1 LRALAA
7 TLLVALGAEAREAP
21 PRDVFLTVK
30 GTDAERKHFTD
41 SLGELV
47 GRLGQK
53 LQAER
58 TYPLATVE
66 ADFSEASE
74 VVLTVQNS
82 DGKVVL
88 LRRLPRGEKPAV
100 AIEAAAHVAHAV
112 VEELLAVARRAPL
125 KSDGPAPAPD
135 PVLTVAKPRPAGR
148 ENDAVAFELGGYANT
163 RIWGGGA
170 PFTAGFGVQLA
181 LALAAPRVRPA
192 LALSLG
198 YQPPF
203 EVSNDYASMLVHALP
218 LRLLAQLTPVR
229 GDNWRLDAALGGG
242 ADVFVTATRTALA
255 APNAAVLPQGTAAP
269 VLTAQL
275 TGRFGLVRSAD
286 LWLGVMAD
294 VDLAPRRFVVAVGN
308 TSELLYQP
316 WRVRPSIML
325 GFSLAPVGRE
335 PYAGRAE
342 ETP

>member
-1 LRALAA
+1 MCALLA
-7 TLLVALGAEAREAP
+7 ALGAEAREAP

-30 GTDAERKHFTD
+30 GTELERKHFTD
-41 SLGELV
+41 SFGELI

-58 TYPLATVE
+58 SFPLATVE

-74 VVLTVQNS
+74 VMLTVTNS

-88 LRRLPRGEKPAV
+88 LRRLPRTEKPAV
-100 AIEAAAHVAHAV
+100 AIEAAAHVAHSV
-112 VEELLAVARRAPL
+112 IEELLAVERRAPL
-125 KSDGPAPAPD
+125 KPEGPPPAPD
-135 PVLTVAKPRPAGR
+135 PVLTVAKPRPPGR
-148 ENDAVAFELGGYANT
+148 DHDPVGLELGGFANT

-170 PFTAGFGVQLA
+170 PFTVGFGLQLELA
-181 LALAAPRVRPA
+181 LAVLRARPA
-192 LALSLG
+192 LALSVG

-203 EVSNDYASMLVHALP
+203 EVSNDYASMLVHAVP
-218 LRLLAQLTPVR
+218 LRLMAQLTPLR
-229 GDNWRLDAALGGG
+229 GDNARLDAALGGG
-242 ADVFVTATRTALA
+242 ADVFITATRTALVP
-255 APNAAVLPQGTAAP
+255 PNTAVLPQGTAAP

-286 LWLGVMAD
+286 LWLGVMVD
-294 VDLAPRRFVVAVGN
+294 VDLAPRNFVIAVGN
-308 TSELLYQP
+308 GTEQLYQS

-325 GFSLAPVGRE
+325 GFSLAPIGKE